1 MHVKRA
7 WRGGGEKVEEFIQNR
22 THVRRDSEGVGTNTH
37 FRVVK
42 KEEGEEEEEEEVE
55 EFT

>member
-1 MHVKRA
+1 M
-7 WRGGGEKVEEFIQNR
+7 EEFIQNR